1 MHLINAKLLQLL
13 TLITYN
19 LKIFTDNKYGHTQ
32 KPVDDCG
39 HNFHADHHIYHM
51 KNFGIYNCLMDM
63 YFGTRYVIFIICTHI
78 KGTTVEIE
86 TKTKT
91 NFCHKMK

>member
-1 MHLINAKLLQLL
+1 M
-13 TLITYN
+13 
-19 LKIFTDNKYGHTQ
+19 
-32 KPVDDCG
+32 DDCG

-63 YFGTRYVIFIICTHI
+63 YFGTRYVIFIVHI
-78 KGTTVEIE
+78 KGITVEIE

-91 NFCHKMK
+91 KCNVLLSKDVPFKIIQLTSLKRNIYSPKVDVKVFI

>member
-1 MHLINAKLLQLL
+1 M
-13 TLITYN
+13 
-19 LKIFTDNKYGHTQ
+19 
-32 KPVDDCG
+32 DDCG

-63 YFGTRYVIFIICTHI
+63 YFGTRYVIFNIHNT
-78 KGTTVEIE
+78 KGTTAEIE

-91 NFCHKMK
+91 KCNVLLSKDVPFKIIQLTSLKTNIYSPKVDGKFFI